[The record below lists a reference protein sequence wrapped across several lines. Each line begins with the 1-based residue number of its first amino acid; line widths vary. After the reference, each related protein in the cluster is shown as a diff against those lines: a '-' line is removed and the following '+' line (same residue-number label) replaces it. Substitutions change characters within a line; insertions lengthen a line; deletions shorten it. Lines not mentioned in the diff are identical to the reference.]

1 MRNVLL
7 VIFSLGAFMAKAQSF
22 YKTPSGSKYHLS
34 TCRMVRNVPDEI
46 TAAEAIKLGLQPC
59 KICQPQNIYA
69 AGAPSPHKAQGQKIT
84 VQCKGMTKA
93 GNRCKHMTS
102 IGNGYC
108 YQHQPQ

>member
-7 VIFSLGAFMAKAQSF
+7 IIFSVCTFLVKAQSF

-34 TCRMVRNVPDEI
+34 TCRMVKNVSEEI
-46 TAAEAIKLGLQPC
+46 TADEGIKLGLQPC
-59 KICQPQNIYA
+59 KICQPQNIYT
-69 AGAPSPHKAQGQKIT
+69 AGAPSLHKAQGRNTT

-108 YQHQPQ
+108 YQHQPD

>member
-1 MRNVLL
+1 MRNALL
-7 VIFSLGAFMAKAQSF
+7 IIFLLCTCLAKAQSF

-34 TCRMVRNVPDEI
+34 TCRMVRNVSDEI
-46 TAAEAIKLGLQPC
+46 TAAEAIKFGLQPC
-59 KICQPQNIYA
+59 KICEPENIYA
-69 AGAPSPHKAQGQKIT
+69 AGAPSPHKAQGQNIT

-108 YQHQPQ
+108 YQHQPE